1 MYIALNAKSP
11 GYAQVQYWISEI
23 WQKFDKGLLI
33 DSFNCCG
40 ITSRNKLHSAI
51 DQILREK
58 KVINDYVTD
67 FSECSSYDSFEP
79 ESYPTIEDA
88 EERLPNEIDNDE
100 SEDSDFEFD
109 SSESESDGDG
119 ESSESDGESSE
130 EENDS
135 EAATSNKEN
144 EPIIDPK
151 KAKKRANREAQY
163 QRILSSSNPNN
174 RPTYEIPATANNAT
188 SASKK
193 PATKDVECD
202 ICHGKFTK
210 QGLTRHQ
217 NSCKSKN
224 KASNNKGKTAK

>member
-1 MYIALNAKSP
+1 
-11 GYAQVQYWISEI
+11 
-23 WQKFDKGLLI
+23 
-33 DSFNCCG
+33 
-40 ITSRNKLHSAI
+40 LHSAL

-79 ESYPTIEDA
+79 EYDPTIEDA

-100 SEDSDFEFD
+100 SEYSDFELD
-109 SSESESDGDG
+109 SSE
-119 ESSESDGESSE
+119 SESDGESSE

-174 RPTYEIPATANNAT
+174 SPTYEIPATANNAM
-188 SASKK
+188 SASNK
-193 PATKDVECD
+193 PDK
-202 ICHGKFTK
+202 
-210 QGLTRHQ
+210 RR
-217 NSCKSKN
+217 
-224 KASNNKGKTAK
+224 

>member
-11 GYAQVQYWISEI
+11 GYAQVLNWISEI
-23 WQKFDKGLLI
+23 WQEFDKGLLI

-67 FSECSSYDSFEP
+67 FSECSSYHSFEP
-79 ESYPTIEDA
+79 ESDPTIEDA

-119 ESSESDGESSE
+119 ESSEVMV
-130 EENDS
+130 
-135 EAATSNKEN
+135 KVR
-144 EPIIDPK
+144 
-151 KAKKRANREAQY
+151 KKRT
-163 QRILSSSNPNN
+163 ILK
-174 RPTYEIPATANNAT
+174 RRLQT
-188 SASKK
+188 KK
-193 PATKDVECD
+193 TN
-202 ICHGKFTK
+202 
-210 QGLTRHQ
+210 Q
-217 NSCKSKN
+217 
-224 KASNNKGKTAK
+224 

>member
-1 MYIALNAKSP
+1 M
-11 GYAQVQYWISEI
+11 
-23 WQKFDKGLLI
+23 LI

-40 ITSRNKLHSAI
+40 ITSRNKLHSAL

-58 KVINDYVTD
+58 KVINDYITD
-67 FSECSSYDSFEP
+67 FSECSSYDNFEP

-100 SEDSDFEFD
+100 SEDSDFELD
-109 SSESESDGDG
+109 SSEGESDGN
-119 ESSESDGESSE
+119 GESSE
-130 EENDS
+130 EKNDS
-135 EAATSNKEN
+135 EAATSKKQN
-144 EPIIDPK
+144 EPTIIDPK

-163 QRILSSSNPNN
+163 QLILSSSNPNN

-193 PATKDVECD
+193 PATKDVESD

-210 QGLTRHQ
+210 QGLTRHRK
-217 NSCKSKN
+217 SCKAKN
-224 KASNNKGKTAK
+224 KASNNKG